1 MGSYDY
7 ITNGSLCGQ
16 VKCWGKGYSQYNPG
30 CRVLLHRQLSESELA
45 GASGGSSSPSLGYR
59 IGGHPMPSI
68 THYQVPCS
76 NGMYLIV
83 VDSIF
88 TAISPD
94 ADPDLPMLG
103 NDGRAFDPAQPRTAW
118 LEMHDAGSCPSCEE
132 PE

>member
-45 GASGGSSSPSLGYR
+45 GAS
-59 IGGHPMPSI
+59 

-103 NDGRAFDPAQPRTAW
+103 NDGRPFDPAQPRTAW